1 MTSDK
6 VRIKVL
12 KGFDL
17 YPVFIRLYQ
26 RPTMVK
32 PWLFYSWILENTHK
46 KGSQSAA
53 FLVTQTRMNEY
64 LVDHDI
70 TMLSG
75 NAGDFQHVFNL
86 VGLTV

>member
-6 VRIKVL
+6 VWIKAL
-12 KGFDL
+12 KAFDL
-17 YPVFIRLYQ
+17 YPAFIRLYQ

-32 PWLFYSWILENTHK
+32 PWLFCSWILEKPHK

-53 FLVTQTRMNEY
+53 FSVTQTHMNES

-75 NAGDFQHVFNL
+75 NAGDLQHVFNL